1 MQQQL
6 REHLERIVSLTDEEF
21 ALVLAQFTSRQF
33 RRQQFLI
40 REGERVRD
48 MYFVVQGLLKLVHTD
63 AAGKAHI
70 VSFATEDWWE
80 GDFAAYLAQTPA
92 TLSLQC
98 LEDTAVWCLPLAGYE
113 YLCQQVP
120 QMARFFLVK
129 FARGGVAAQQRI
141 LSLLTLPARERYE
154 LLLRQYPTL
163 PQRVSKTLLAAYLG
177 VSRETLS
184 RLADQE
190 RPSKIV
196 R

>member
-6 REHLERIVSLTDEEF
+6 REHLEQIVALTDEEF

-33 RRQQFLI
+33 RKRQFLI

-48 MYFVVQGLLKLVHTD
+48 IYFVVQGLLKLVHTD
-63 AAGKAHI
+63 ATGKTHI
-70 VSFATEDWWE
+70 VSFAPEDWWE

-113 YLCQQVP
+113 YLCQQLP
-120 QMARFFLVK
+120 SMARFFLVK
-129 FARGGVAAQQRI
+129 FARGGIAAQQRI
-141 LSLLTLPARERYE
+141 LSLLALPARERYE
-154 LLLRQYPTL
+154 RLLRQYPTL

-190 RPSKIV
+190 RPRK
-196 R
+196 

>member
-21 ALVLAQFTSRQF
+21 ALVLAQFTSRQV
-33 RRQQFLI
+33 RKHEFLI
-40 REGERVRD
+40 REGERVREL
-48 MYFVVQGLLKLVHTD
+48 YFVVQGLLKLVHTD
-63 AAGKAHI
+63 GKAHI
-70 VSFATEDWWE
+70 VSLAMEDWWE
-80 GDFAAYLAQTPA
+80 GDFAAYLAQAPA

-113 YLCQQVP
+113 YLCQQLP

-129 FARGGVAAQQRI
+129 FARGGIAAQQRI
-141 LSLLTLPARERYE
+141 VSLLALPARERYE
-154 LLLRQYPTL
+154 RLLRQYPTL

-190 RPSKIV
+190 RPPK
-196 R
+196 

>member
-6 REHLERIVSLTDEEF
+6 REHLERIVALTDEEF
-21 ALVLAQFTSRQF
+21 ARVLAQFTSRQF
-33 RRQQFLI
+33 RKRQFLI
-40 REGERVRD
+40 REGERVREL
-48 MYFVVQGLLKLVHTD
+48 YFVVQGLLKLVHTD
-63 AAGKAHI
+63 AAGKAYI

-113 YLCQQVP
+113 HLCLHLP
-120 QMARFFLVK
+120 PMARFFLVK
-129 FARGGVAAQQRI
+129 FTRGGVAAQQRI
-141 LSLLTLPARERYE
+141 LSLLALPARARYE

-184 RLADQE
+184 RLAEPGQS
-190 RPSKIV
+190 PKIV

>member
-6 REHLERIVSLTDEEF
+6 REHLEQIVSLTDEEF
-21 ALVLAQFTSRQF
+21 ALVLAQFTSRQL
-33 RRQQFLI
+33 RKHQFLI
-40 REGERVRD
+40 REGEGERVRE
-48 MYFVVQGLLKLVHTD
+48 MYFVVTGLLKLVHTD
-63 AAGKAHI
+63 AAGRAHV
-70 VSFATEDWWE
+70 VSFALEDWWE

-98 LEDTAVWCLPLAGYE
+98 LEDTAVWCLPLDGYE
-113 YLCQQVP
+113 HLCRHLP

-129 FARGGVAAQQRI
+129 FARGGVAAQRRI
-141 LSLLTLPARERYE
+141 LSLLSLPARERYE

-184 RLADQE
+184 RLVELGRA
-190 RPSKIV
+190 PK
-196 R
+196 

>member
-6 REHLERIVSLTDEEF
+6 REHLERVVALTDEEF
-21 ALVLAQFTSRQF
+21 ALVLAQFTSRQV
-33 RRQQFLI
+33 RKHAFLI
-40 REGERVRD
+40 REGERVREL
-48 MYFVVQGLLKLVHTD
+48 YFVVQGLLKLVHTD

-70 VSFATEDWWE
+70 VSLAMEDWWE
-80 GDFAAYLAQTPA
+80 GDFAAYLAQAPA

-113 YLCQQVP
+113 YLCQQLP

-129 FARGGVAAQQRI
+129 FARGGIAAQQRI
-141 LSLLTLPARERYE
+141 VSLLALPARERYE
-154 LLLRQYPTL
+154 RLLRQYPTL

-190 RPSKIV
+190 RPPK
-196 R
+196 

>member
-6 REHLERIVSLTDEEF
+6 REHLEQIVSLTDEEF
-21 ALVLAQFTSRQF
+21 ALVQAQFTSRQV
-33 RRQQFLI
+33 RKHQFLI
-40 REGERVRD
+40 REGEQVRE
-48 MYFVVQGLLKLVHTD
+48 MYFVVTGLLKLVHTD
-63 AAGKAHI
+63 AAGRVHV
-70 VSFATEDWWE
+70 VSFAQEDWWE

-113 YLCQQVP
+113 YLCRQLP

-141 LSLLTLPARERYE
+141 LSLLALPARERYE
-154 LLLRQYPTL
+154 LLLRQYPRL

-184 RLADQE
+184 RLAEPTQAAKKV
-190 RPSKIV
+190 S
-196 R
+196 

>member
-33 RRQQFLI
+33 RRQQYLI

-48 MYFVVQGLLKLVHTD
+48 MYFVVQGLLKLAHTD

-80 GDFAAYLAQTPA
+80 DDFAAYLAQTPA

-190 RPSKIV
+190 RPPKIV

>member
-1 MQQQL
+1 
-6 REHLERIVSLTDEEF
+6 
-21 ALVLAQFTSRQF
+21 
-33 RRQQFLI
+33 
-40 REGERVRD
+40 
-48 MYFVVQGLLKLVHTD
+48 
-63 AAGKAHI
+63 
-70 VSFATEDWWE
+70 
-80 GDFAAYLAQTPA
+80 
-92 TLSLQC
+92 
-98 LEDTAVWCLPLAGYE
+98 
-113 YLCQQVP
+113 
-120 QMARFFLVK
+120 MARFFLVK

-190 RPSKIV
+190 RPPKIV